1 MLDNS
6 ILIPKRAIYNLLGS
20 LCKQPQLI
28 FDEEISTL
36 DGEDFGEKFFK
47 VIYGA
52 VNNIIVGNANIKSI
66 SAVDVDNYLAP
77 MTSAFKIYSENG
89 GLEYLTSAI
98 ENANVDLV
106 KQNFDWIKKFALL
119 REFNSSGFDITDIYN
134 PTNIDLEAT
143 NQQME
148 KLRKMPL
155 DDISKHFNLKLLQ
168 ITNKWDITSTH
179 KSYNI
184 NEGIDNLLDSLN
196 EKPVYGYPFAN
207 LYYNSIFR
215 GMQFGK
221 LFLRSAGTGGNKTRT
236 ALTDMV
242 MVGCEEIFDMDKMK
256 YVKTGDSMPCTFIS
270 TEIDLRQIQT
280 TMLAIVS
287 GIQENVIK
295 DGRYSEDILKRLKHG
310 IEIIK
315 KAPIHLHY
323 LPEYDIQDISQ
334 IIEKDVLQYGV
345 KFVWHDY
352 IMYNGKL
359 AKTTSG
365 DYGTNGLRE
374 DLVLVNF
381 SAQLKQL
388 AEKYN
393 VFIATSTQLNR
404 SAKEHENRDTNAIRG
419 SSAIVDKVDMATL
432 MFRASEKDISKLEH
446 ILRIP
451 GMLKPN
457 FCHYVFKN
465 REGESNIIVW
475 TIRNMGNM
483 RETACFCTNLDYE
496 LLDHI
501 HPLDLVVS
509 NEPETTDTD
518 SIINSIFS

>member
-6 ILIPKRAIYNLLGS
+6 ILTPKRAIYNLLGA
-20 LCKQPQLI
+20 LCNKPQLI
-28 FDEEISTL
+28 LDEKISTL
-36 DGEDFGEKFFK
+36 EKEDFYESFYKSMF
-47 VIYGA
+47 VAI
-52 VNNIIVGNANIKSI
+52 NNIVISNAEVKSI
-66 SAVDVDNYLAP
+66 SAVDIDNYLAP
-77 MTSAFKIYSENG
+77 STSAYKIFTDND
-89 GLEYLTSAI
+89 GLSYLNSAI
-98 ENANVDLV
+98 ENANIDLV
-106 KQNFDWIKKFALL
+106 QSNYEWIKKFALL
-119 REFNSSGFDITDIYN
+119 REFNTNGFDITDLYN
-134 PTNIDLEAT
+134 PLNIDLEET
-143 NQQME
+143 NKQTE
-148 KLRKMPL
+148 ELRKMEL
-155 DDISKHFNLKLLQ
+155 EEISKHFTLKLLN
-168 ITNKWDITSTH
+168 ITNKWDITSSH
-179 KSYNI
+179 KSYEI
-184 NEGIDNLLDSLN
+184 NENIDNLLNELN

-207 LYYNSIFR
+207 QYYNAIFR
-215 GMQFGK
+215 GMLFGK

-242 MVGCEEIFDMDKMK
+242 MVGCDEIFDMKTMK
-256 YVKTGDSMPCTFIS
+256 YVKTGDCMPCTFIS
-270 TEIDLRQIQT
+270 TEIDLKQIQT
-280 TMLAIVS
+280 TLLAIVS
-287 GIQENVIK
+287 GIQEDVIK
-295 DGRYSEDILKRLKHG
+295 NGKYSKDVLLRLQKG

-323 LPEYDIQDISQ
+323 LPEYDIQDVSQ
-334 IIEKDVLQYGV
+334 IIEKDVLQHGT

-359 AKTTSG
+359 ARSTSG
-365 DYGTNGLRE
+365 EYGTNGLRE

-404 SAKEHENRDTNAIRG
+404 SAKDHENRDTNAIRG
-419 SSAIVDKVDMATL
+419 SSAIVDKVDMASL
-432 MFRASEKDISKLEH
+432 MFRATEKDLSKLEH

-457 FCHYVFKN
+457 FCHYIFKN

-483 RETACFCTNLDYE
+483 RETMAFCTNFDYE

-501 HPLDLVVS
+501 HPLDLVVT
-509 NEPETTDTD
+509 NEPTSTQDVID
-518 SIINSIFS
+518 SVFQ